1 VAATGKLPPR
11 KARTGRGPPAS
22 GCQMSARSD
31 QAVGHVLKWRSAS
44 PADARASQESRAEQC
59 ALVPHELAASQ
70 GGAADRGSCSLPAR
84 AAGGGRAAGRGTRIP
99 AFPVAGSRQLGV
111 APVRPS
117 QLYPPEVA
125 DPDLIET

>member
-84 AAGGGRAAGRGTRIP
+84 CWGRPGGRGTRIP